1 MRVQAI
7 NAGTEYRDQFG
18 VLQKYAGP
26 FVGHAVVDDTGRVWS
41 IRRDPT
47 EATLVLRGI
56 STASRDG
63 TLQAWAPDLQQLL
76 RRVRNPQ

>member
-1 MRVQAI
+1 MRVQTI

-26 FVGHAVVDDTGRVWS
+26 FVGHAVVDDNGRVWS

-47 EATLVLRGI
+47 EANLVLRGI
-56 STASRDG
+56 SMAHRDG
-63 TLQAWAPDLQQLL
+63 TLLAYAPNLQELHY
-76 RRVRNPQ
+76 RVRNPQ